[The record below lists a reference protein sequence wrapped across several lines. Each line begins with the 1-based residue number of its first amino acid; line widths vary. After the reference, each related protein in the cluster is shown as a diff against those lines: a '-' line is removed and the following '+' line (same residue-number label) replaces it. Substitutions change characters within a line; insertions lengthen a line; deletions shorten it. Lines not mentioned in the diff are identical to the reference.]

1 MELDRY
7 SIPDT
12 PPAGNNDT
20 RGAAW
25 GIIRAYAR
33 WHICPIITETLT
45 LDATGTR
52 TINLPTLRLLEV
64 ERLEYAG
71 QEIAPEN
78 IEFSDAGLIRVG
90 KTSLPSRLGGIKA
103 TIRHGY
109 DPKECVEIFQ
119 IVRALADRMQT
130 GNASQGIVQ
139 QTTGPFSMRFGTLT
153 GGMPL
158 SQALLLE
165 PEKQVLA
172 RYRLPLGPGW

>member
-1 MELDRY
+1 MEPDRY
-7 SIPDT
+7 SVPDT
-12 PPAGNNDT
+12 PPGGQGT

-52 TINLPTLRLLEV
+52 TINLPTLRLLGV

-71 QEIAPEN
+71 QEIDPAGF
-78 IEFSDAGLIRVG
+78 EFSDAGLIRVG
-90 KTSLPSRLGGIKA
+90 KTALPSRLGGIKA

-109 DPKECVEIFQ
+109 DPSECMEIFQ
-119 IVRALADRMQT
+119 IAEALNRRMQT
-130 GNASQGIVQ
+130 GIATQGVVQ
-139 QTTGPFSMRFGTLT
+139 QTTGPFSMRFGTIA

>member
-1 MELDRY
+1 MEPDRY

-12 PPAGNNDT
+12 PPAGNNGT

-33 WHICPIITETLT
+33 WHITPIITETLIV
-45 LDATGTR
+45 DATGTR
-52 TINLPTLRLLEV
+52 TINLPTLRLLGV

-71 QEIAPEN
+71 QEIAAYGF
-78 IEFSDAGLIRVG
+78 EFSDAGLIRVG
-90 KTSLPSRLGGIKA
+90 KSALPSRLGGIKA

-119 IVRALADRMQT
+119 IVQALATRMEIGIAT
-130 GNASQGIVQ
+130 QGVVQ
-139 QTTGPFSMRFGTLT
+139 QTTGPFSMRYGTLT

>member
-1 MELDRY
+1 MEADRY

-12 PPAGNNDT
+12 PPGGQGM

-52 TINLPTLRLLEV
+52 TINLPTLRLLGV

-71 QEIAPEN
+71 QEITADN
-78 IEFSDAGLIRVG
+78 FEFSDAGLIRVG
-90 KTSLPSRLGGIKA
+90 KTALPSRLGGIKA

-109 DPKECVEIFQ
+109 DPKECAEIFQ
-119 IVRALADRMQT
+119 IAQALSQRMQT
-130 GNASQGIVQ
+130 GIASQGVVQ
-139 QTTGPFSMRFGTLT
+139 QTTGPFSMRFGTIA
-153 GGMPL
+153 GGVPV

>member
-7 SIPDT
+7 SLPD
-12 PPAGNNDT
+12 PPPGATNGAIS
-20 RGAAW
+20 AAW

-52 TINLPTLRLLEV
+52 TINLPTLRLLGV

-71 QEIAPEN
+71 QEIDPAGF
-78 IEFSDAGLIRVG
+78 EFSDAGLIRVG
-90 KTSLPSRLGGIKA
+90 KTALPSRLGGIKA

-109 DPKECVEIFQ
+109 DPKECAEIFQ
-119 IVRALADRMQT
+119 ILQALSRRMET
-130 GNASQGIVQ
+130 GIASQGVVQ
-139 QTTGPFSMRFGTLT
+139 QTTGPFSMRYGTLT

>member
-1 MELDRY
+1 MEPDRY
-7 SIPDT
+7 SVPD
-12 PPAGNNDT
+12 PPPGGQGM

-78 IEFSDAGLIRVG
+78 IEFSDAGLIRIG
-90 KTSLPSRLGGIKA
+90 KTALPSRLGGIKA

-109 DPKECVEIFQ
+109 DPKECAGIFQ
-119 IVRALADRMQT
+119 IAQALAERMQI
-130 GNASQGIVQ
+130 GSASQGVVQ
-139 QTTGPFSMRFGTLT
+139 QTTGPFSMRFGTIA
-153 GGMPL
+153 GGVPV

>member
-1 MELDRY
+1 MEPDRY
-7 SIPDT
+7 SVPD
-12 PPAGNNDT
+12 PPPGGQGM

-71 QEIAPEN
+71 QEIDPAGF
-78 IEFSDAGLIRVG
+78 EFSDAGLIRVG

-109 DPKECVEIFQ
+109 DPRECAEIFE
-119 IVRALADRMQT
+119 IADALDRRMQT
-130 GNASQGIVQ
+130 GIASQGVVQ
-139 QTTGPFSMRFGTLT
+139 QTTGPFSMRFGTLA

>member
-1 MELDRY
+1 MEPDRY
-7 SIPDT
+7 SVPD
-12 PPAGNNDT
+12 PPPGAQST

-52 TINLPTLRLLEV
+52 TINLPTLRLLGV

-71 QEIAPEN
+71 QEITADGF
-78 IEFSDAGLIRVG
+78 EFSDAGLIRVG
-90 KTSLPSRLGGIKA
+90 KTALPSRLGGIKA

-109 DPKECVEIFQ
+109 DPRECAEIFE
-119 IVRALADRMQT
+119 IAEALDRRMQM
-130 GNASQGIVQ
+130 GLASQGVVQ
-139 QTTGPFSMRFGTLT
+139 QTTGPFSMRYGTLT

>member
-1 MELDRY
+1 MEPDRY
-7 SIPDT
+7 SVPDT
-12 PPAGNNDT
+12 PPGGQGT

-33 WHICPIITETLT
+33 WHITPIITETLT
-45 LDATGTR
+45 LDATGTQ

-71 QEIAPEN
+71 QEIDPAGF
-78 IEFSDAGLIRVG
+78 EFSDAGLIRVG
-90 KTSLPSRLGGIKA
+90 KTALPSRLGGIKA

-109 DPKECVEIFQ
+109 DPKECAEIFQ
-119 IVRALADRMQT
+119 IAQALAERIQI
-130 GNASQGIVQ
+130 GNASQGVVQ
-139 QTTGPFSMRFGTLT
+139 QTTGPFSMRFGTIA
-153 GGMPL
+153 GGVPV

>member
-1 MELDRY
+1 MEADRY

-12 PPAGNNDT
+12 PPGGQGM

-71 QEIAPEN
+71 QEIDPAGF
-78 IEFSDAGLIRVG
+78 EFSDAGLIRIG
-90 KTSLPSRLGGIKA
+90 KTALPSRLGGIKV

-109 DPKECVEIFQ
+109 DPTECMEIFQ
-119 IVRALADRMQT
+119 IAEALNRRMQT
-130 GNASQGIVQ
+130 GIATQGVVQ
-139 QTTGPFSMRFGTLT
+139 QTTGPFSMRYGTLT

>member
-1 MELDRY
+1 MEPDRY
-7 SIPDT
+7 SVPD
-12 PPAGNNDT
+12 PPPGGQGM

-71 QEIAPEN
+71 QEIDPAGF
-78 IEFSDAGLIRVG
+78 EFSDAGLIRVG
-90 KTSLPSRLGGIKA
+90 KTALPSRLGGIKA

-109 DPKECVEIFQ
+109 DPRECAEIFE
-119 IVRALADRMQT
+119 IAEALDRRMQT
-130 GNASQGIVQ
+130 GIASQGVVQ
-139 QTTGPFSMRFGTLT
+139 QTTGPFSMRFGTIA

>member
-1 MELDRY
+1 MEPDRY
-7 SIPDT
+7 SVPD
-12 PPAGNNDT
+12 PPPGGQGM

-71 QEIAPEN
+71 QEIAADSF
-78 IEFSDAGLIRVG
+78 EFSDAGLIRVG
-90 KTSLPSRLGGIKA
+90 KTALPSRLGGIKA

-109 DPKECVEIFQ
+109 APEECVEIFQ
-119 IVRALADRMQT
+119 IAQALADRMQT
-130 GNASQGIVQ
+130 GRASQGIVQ
-139 QTTGPFSMRFGTLT
+139 QTTGPFSMRYGTLT

>member
-1 MELDRY
+1 MGEDRY
-7 SIPDT
+7 SIPK
-12 PPAGNNDT
+12 PPTGTELDAKA
-20 RGAAW
+20 AAW

-52 TINLPTLRLLEV
+52 TINLPTLRLLDV

-71 QEIAPEN
+71 QQIDPGR
-78 IEFSDAGLIRVG
+78 IEFSDAGLIRIG
-90 KTSLPSRLGGIKA
+90 KTALPSRLGGIKA

-109 DPKECVEIFQ
+109 DPKECAEIFQ
-119 IVRALADRMQT
+119 IAQALESRMKT
-130 GNASQGIVQ
+130 GLTTQGIVQ
-139 QTTGPFSMRFGTLT
+139 QTTGPFSMRYGTIT
-153 GGMPL
+153 GGIPL

-172 RYRLPLGPGW
+172 RYRIPLCPA

>member
-1 MELDRY
+1 MEPDRY
-7 SIPDT
+7 SVPD
-12 PPAGNNDT
+12 PPPGGQGM

-71 QEIAPEN
+71 QEITADN
-78 IEFSDAGLIRVG
+78 FEFSDAGLIRVG
-90 KTSLPSRLGGIKA
+90 KTALPSRLGGIKA

-109 DPKECVEIFQ
+109 DPKECAEIFQ
-119 IVRALADRMQT
+119 IAQALSQRMQI
-130 GNASQGIVQ
+130 GIASQGVVQ
-139 QTTGPFSMRFGTLT
+139 QTTGPFSMRFGTIA
-153 GGMPL
+153 GGVPV

>member
-1 MELDRY
+1 MEPDRY
-7 SIPDT
+7 SVPD
-12 PPAGNNDT
+12 PPPGGQGM

-52 TINLPTLRLLEV
+52 TINLPTLRLLSV

-71 QEIAPEN
+71 QEIDPASF
-78 IEFSDAGLIRVG
+78 EFSDAGLIRVG
-90 KTSLPSRLGGIKA
+90 KTALPSRLGGIKA
-103 TIRHGY
+103 AIRHGY
-109 DPKECVEIFQ
+109 DPRECTEIFE
-119 IVRALADRMQT
+119 IAEALDRRMQT
-130 GNASQGIVQ
+130 GIASQGVVQ
-139 QTTGPFSMRFGTLT
+139 QTTGPFSMRFGTIA